1 MSEIVCNFV
10 AVNIYNPDFTML
22 LVLYRI
28 YQFTIYWPI
37 LLIATILTASITIVG
52 SLLGFG
58 RSSGYYVPR
67 LWARLFC
74 LMTFVRVRV
83 TGRENISK
91 GESYVFVANHQGAFD
106 IFSIYGYLNHQ
117 FRWMMKK
124 SLEKIPLVGK
134 SCRVSGQMYVDNSS
148 PSAIRETMEE
158 AKEQIASGM
167 SVVVFPEGSR
177 TWNGK
182 VGRFK
187 RGAYTLAEEFILP
200 VVPITIDGAFKVM
213 PRTAILPRWGTI
225 RLIIHKPIMPDAS
238 GHDLPVLMEESRK
251 VILADLGQEE

>member
-1 MSEIVCNFV
+1 
-10 AVNIYNPDFTML
+10 ML
-22 LVLYRI
+22 LFLYRL

-37 LLIATILTASITIVG
+37 LLVATILTATTTIIGSFVG
-52 SLLGFG
+52 CG
-58 RSSGYYVPR
+58 RWVGYYVPR

-74 LMTFVRVRV
+74 VMTFVKVKV
-83 TGRENISK
+83 TGREYISK
-91 GESYVFVANHQGAFD
+91 GNSYVFVANHQGAFD

-134 SCRVSGQMYVDNSS
+134 SCRMSGQIYVDNSS
-148 PSAIRETMEE
+148 PAAIRETMEE

-177 TWNGK
+177 TWNGT

-187 RGAYTLAEEFILP
+187 RGAYTLAEEFRLP
-200 VVPITIDGAFKVM
+200 VVPITIDGSYQVM
-213 PRTAILPRWGTI
+213 PRTSKLPHWGTI
-225 RLIIHKPIMPDAS
+225 KLIIHRPIMPSAD
-238 GHDLPVLMEESRK
+238 GHDLPALMQESRD
-251 VILADLGQEE
+251 VILADLGQSE